1 MKIAIVF
8 SSNTGNTE
16 YLAQGIKEV
25 VQKNDLVYF
34 GKFQEGIDADLYFV
48 GSWTDKGCCSEEIK
62 SLLSSLKN
70 KKIAYFQTA
79 GFGGSQAYFKR
90 PLDTVMK
97 LIDSSNEFLGSYF
110 CQGRMP
116 DSVKNRYLMML
127 EKNPNDERILASL
140 DNFEKAKSH
149 PDFDDL
155 KRIKEWAHSM
165 IDTL

>member
-1 MKIAIVF
+1 MKIAIVY
-8 SSNTGNTE
+8 SSNTGNTKIIAE
-16 YLAQGIKEV
+16 AIKEELS
-25 VQKNDLVYF
+25 NEDIVYF
-34 GKFQEGIDADLYFV
+34 GKPENNIEADIYIV

-90 PLDTVMK
+90 LLDTVMK

>member
-1 MKIAIVF
+1 M
-8 SSNTGNTE
+8 
-16 YLAQGIKEV
+16 
-25 VQKNDLVYF
+25 
-34 GKFQEGIDADLYFV
+34 
-48 GSWTDKGCCSEEIK
+48 K

-90 PLDTVMK
+90 LLDTVMK

-127 EKNPNDERILASL
+127 EKNPNDERILARDYLDNETRKTL